1 MSEAIQVALVTGG
14 LSLLGTVITIILTSR
29 KQQAELDKKIAV
41 MDAKM
46 EDMKE
51 DIRTHNQYA
60 KMFSENVPAIKQH
73 MVDVDRRLDNIERR
87 AAV

>member
-1 MSEAIQVALVTGG
+1 MSEAIQVAMVTGG

-29 KQQAELDKKIAV
+29 KQQAEIDKKIAV

-46 EDMKE
+46 EDMRD

-60 KMFSENVPAIKQH
+60 KMFSENIPAIKQH
-73 MVDVDRRLDNIERR
+73 MTDVDRRLDNIERR
-87 AAV
+87 AG

>member
-29 KQQAELDKKIAV
+29 KQQAEMDKKIAV

-51 DIRTHNQYA
+51 DIRAHNQYA
-60 KMFSENVPAIKQH
+60 KMFAENVPAIKQH
-73 MVDVDRRLDNIERR
+73 MIDVDRRLDNMERR
-87 AAV
+87 TAV